1 MSSGRCVLAYQL
13 EGQSHTIEMRA
24 AETIIGRS
32 FGQSDV
38 VVPSP
43 NVSRRHAS
51 VRCQNGGWT
60 IADLGAANGTWVNGR
75 RLEKDERHPLASGDM
90 VVLGTVPM
98 TVSIIA
104 PESAGS
110 VQFDEDERGEPEEA
124 LPLDELTSVLG
135 GVGWIVDLFNDAAE
149 GLLATHSLDVTLEQI
164 LTLVFKHVP
173 AQRGS
178 ICLYHAETGALVHR
192 ASRTPQGITV
202 QPPRLSQTIV
212 RRAISD
218 RKAFLYKRDNMA
230 GREAESIVALEIRS
244 ALCVPMVNGDKVIG
258 LIYADTKNLAQPF
271 TNQHLKLVS
280 TLATFSAVAVE
291 QANLREVIDRDRAI
305 RDNLSRYSDR
315 AVVDRI
321 MASKSGQMLVEEAE
335 VSVIFADLSGFTTL
349 SEQLTPPE
357 VTEVLNGVFDK
368 LTRAIFEY
376 EGTLDKFI
384 GDEVMAFFGAPLPQ
398 PDHALRAVKAA
409 LLLQKRLEE
418 YNAEHAGRPPLAM
431 RIAINSGTV
440 VVGDIGSLERR
451 DYTIIGDTVNTA
463 KRIESTATG
472 RDQIVVGPTTYEAVK
487 DQFVCTA
494 QAPVPLKGKQQ
505 TIQTYIVKGPCA

>member
-1 MSSGRCVLAYQL
+1 VLAYQL
-13 EGQSHTIEMRA
+13 DGQSHSIEMRA

-43 NVSRRHAS
+43 NVSRRHAA
-51 VRCQNGGWT
+51 VRCEQGHWT
-60 IADLGAANGTWVNGR
+60 IADLGAANGTWINGR
-75 RLEKDERHPLASGDM
+75 RLNKDERHPLANGDTI
-90 VVLGTVPM
+90 VLGTVPM
-98 TVSIIA
+98 TCSILA
-104 PESAGS
+104 PETTTS
-110 VQFDEDERGEPEEA
+110 VQYDEDERGETEDA

-149 GLLATHSLDVTLEQI
+149 GLLVSQSLDVTLEQI
-164 LTLVFKHVP
+164 LNLVFKHVP

-178 ICLYHAETGALVHR
+178 ICLYDGDNTQLVHR
-192 ASRTPQGITV
+192 ASRTAKGATV
-202 QPPRLSQTIV
+202 DPPRLSQTIV
-212 RRAISD
+212 QRAISD

-244 ALCVPMVNGDKVIG
+244 AMCVPMVNGDKVIG

-280 TLATFSAVAVE
+280 TLAKFSAVAVE
-291 QANLREVIDRDRAI
+291 QAHLREVIERERAI

-321 MASKSGQMLVEEAE
+321 MSSKSGQMLVEEAE

-349 SEQLTPPE
+349 SEQLTPSE
-357 VTEVLNGVFDK
+357 VTGVLNGVFDK

-398 PDHALRAVKAA
+398 ADHAIRAVNAA
-409 LLLQKRLEE
+409 ILLQKRLEE
-418 YNAEHAGRPPLAM
+418 YNAEHADRPPLAM

-472 RDQIVVGPTTYEAVK
+472 RGQIVVGPLTYAAIK
-487 DQFVCTA
+487 DHFDCTV
-494 QAPVPLKGKQQ
+494 QAPLPLKGKQQ
-505 TIQTYIVKGPCA
+505 VVQTYVVNGQKA